1 MVDPWIISMEW
12 PTQTLVDGDRSV
24 LMQQRAENTR
34 QAVLVGAAVSFE
46 KFGYGTASLA
56 TILAHAGVTKGAMY
70 FHFASKE
77 ELAHAVIDAQH
88 QMAMNATKIIVEQ
101 VPVALDALILVS
113 QEMARQLVVEP
124 VARGGMRLTL
134 EIGSIQGPVQRPYLD
149 WIASIRS
156 LAERAVAEG
165 DLTDGADVEAFAK
178 FVVGAFTGVQ
188 TLSEVLNGR
197 TDLFPRLTEM
207 WELLLPAVAAPHA
220 LERAKTLAKGEPKEW
235 VGAVT

>member
-1 MVDPWIISMEW
+1 
-12 PTQTLVDGDRSV
+12 
-24 LMQQRAENTR
+24 MQQRAENTR

-46 KFGYGTASLA
+46 KFGYGTASLS

-70 FHFASKE
+70 FHFSSKE

-88 QMAMNATKIIVEQ
+88 QMSMDAARTIVEQ

-124 VARGGMRLTL
+124 VVRGGMRLTL

-149 WIASIRS
+149 WIASIRA
-156 LAERAVAEG
+156 LAARASAEG
-165 DLTDGADVEAFAK
+165 DLADGVDVEAFAK

-188 TLSEVLNGR
+188 TLSEVLYGR
-197 TDLFPRLTEM
+197 SDLYPRLTEM
-207 WELLLPAVAAPHA
+207 WELLLPTVVAPHA
-220 LERAKTLAKGEPKEW
+220 LERARGLAKGEPRDW
-235 VGAVT
+235 VAAVT